1 MEIFKPK
8 NGKAIFLRHCTPKD
22 AAVFPDFEKTI
33 AAETSFTKLGG
44 FNIDTADSIEKRLVL
59 SEANPRML
67 ELGAF
72 LESGEMHGL
81 LVFHAIREGHPWLRH
96 IGRFGLMIRQINW
109 GHGLG
114 HRMLEL
120 LEKFAI
126 SANFKRIESEVHI
139 ENDRALHLY
148 KTLGYE
154 VEGIRKKAL
163 YINGKYF
170 DEHYIARLL
179 P

>member
-1 MEIFKPK
+1 M
-8 NGKAIFLRHCTPKD
+8 RH
-22 AAVFPDFEKTI
+22 V
-33 AAETSFTKLGG
+33 
-44 FNIDTADSIEKRLVL
+44 
-59 SEANPRML
+59 
-67 ELGAF
+67 
-72 LESGEMHGL
+72 
-81 LVFHAIREGHPWLRH
+81 
-96 IGRFGLMIRQINW
+96 GRFGLMIRQIGW

-114 HRMLEL
+114 HHMLEI
-120 LEKFAI
+120 LERFAI

-163 YINGKYF
+163 YIDGKYF